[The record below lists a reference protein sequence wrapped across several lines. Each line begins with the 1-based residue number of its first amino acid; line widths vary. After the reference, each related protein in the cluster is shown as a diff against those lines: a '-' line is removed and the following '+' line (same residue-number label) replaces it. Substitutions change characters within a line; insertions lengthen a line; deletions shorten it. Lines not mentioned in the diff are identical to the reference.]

1 MKNKKVTIK
10 EIEYELIRNDDC
22 YNQEDIEKLVLETDY
37 FDNYDYILG
46 DYAYEKLKLKGF
58 YESDS
63 KKKTKI
69 NDIKMVDDYIKDYC
83 QYGSKIFLLKKI
95 KKTLFKK

>member
-46 DYAYEKLKLKGF
+46 DYAYEKLRLKGF

-63 KKKTKI
+63 KKRRPHNTDGMRI
-69 NDIKMVDDYIKDYC
+69 IW
-83 QYGSKIFLLKKI
+83 
-95 KKTLFKK
+95 

>member
-37 FDNYDYILG
+37 FDDYDYILG
-46 DYAYEKLKLKGF
+46 DYAYEKLRLKGF

-69 NDIKMVDDYIKDYC
+69 NDIKMVDDPNMEIY
-83 QYGSKIFLLKKI
+83 KII
-95 KKTLFKK
+95 DEYQASID